1 MNLTAEDRDKLK
13 GYGNYTLRR
22 VLSTE
27 LEKIKTDLLVYK
39 RENKDYDLVLK
50 GKGVFIKELLD
61 LLGD

>member
-13 GYGNYTLRR
+13 GYSNYTLRR

-27 LEKIKTDLLVYK
+27 LEKIKTELLVYK